1 MTTIVDSVDL
11 KQELNRS
18 LAIQG
23 TPATPKQPS
32 SGQQMVP
39 PALSRSQARQGGHSS
54 RADPAQAQA
63 KVQQLLAG
71 NIGMME
77 EDAEEEED
85 PGAEERR
92 PSCRNPSYIP
102 LPP

>member
-1 MTTIVDSVDL
+1 VTTIVDSVDL

-23 TPATPKQPS
+23 TP
-32 SGQQMVP
+32 GQQMVP